1 LEWGEFMSLLIIAY
15 CLLLR
20 ALNAFHHEK
29 AVVAFSPNAA
39 AAFLWNGSGDH
50 GPITQHFED

>member
-1 LEWGEFMSLLIIAY
+1 MSLLIVVY

-20 ALNAFHHEK
+20 VLDAPHHEK
-29 AVVAFSPNAA
+29 AIVAFSPNAA

-50 GPITQHFED
+50 RPSKAKAT